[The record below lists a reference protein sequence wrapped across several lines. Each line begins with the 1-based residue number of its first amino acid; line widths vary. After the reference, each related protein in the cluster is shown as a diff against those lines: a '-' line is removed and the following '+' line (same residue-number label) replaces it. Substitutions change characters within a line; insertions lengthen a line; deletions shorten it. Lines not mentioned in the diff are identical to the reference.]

1 MTIANLVIRQGQW
14 LILKKDQGSIVLTK
28 IISMASWAALGSNS
42 NKTGTVIEQTPVLE
56 KSYVW
61 FVSPVVDKT
70 DYFFFFL
77 KIKWHLAAFNFIFLS
92 QIL

>member
-1 MTIANLVIRQGQW
+1 
-14 LILKKDQGSIVLTK
+14 
-28 IISMASWAALGSNS
+28 MASWAALGSNS

-77 KIKWHLAAFNFIFLS
+77 KIK
-92 QIL
+92 